1 MYAGLDAL
9 FEGAIAALVLMLPA
23 VVLFWRLTALL
34 GAGPRALR
42 PAVTCCAAY
51 GVMAAVGALWAFNA
65 QRPSLVDEAIAGLL
79 IVGGLVATL
88 AFLTLLLFPRK
99 A

>member
-9 FEGAIAALVLMLPA
+9 FEGAIAAVILVLPA
-23 VVLFWRLTALL
+23 VVLFWRMTALL
-34 GAGPRALR
+34 GVGARALR

-51 GVMAAVGALWAFNA
+51 GVMAAVGGLWAFQA
-65 QRPSLVDEAIAGLL
+65 QRPDLADEAMIGLL
-79 IVGGLVATL
+79 VVGGVVATL
-88 AFLTLLLFPRK
+88 AFLSLLLFPRK

>member
-23 VVLFWRLTALL
+23 VVLFWRLTPRLSP
-34 GAGPRALR
+34 GPRALR
-42 PAVTCCAAY
+42 PAITCCAAY
-51 GVMAAVGALWAFNA
+51 GVVAAAGALWAFNW
-65 QRPSLVDEAIAGLL
+65 QRPHLVDEAIAGLL
-79 IVGGLVATL
+79 IVGALAVVL
-88 AFLTLLLFPRK
+88 AFLALLLFPRK

>member
-9 FEGAIAALVLMLPA
+9 FEGAIAALILMLPA
-23 VVLFWRLTALL
+23 VVLFWRMTALL
-34 GAGPRALR
+34 GPGARALR

-51 GVMAAVGALWAFNA
+51 GVMAAVGGLWAFNA
-65 QRPSLVDEAIAGLL
+65 QRPHLADEAITGLL
-79 IVGGLVATL
+79 IMGALVAVL

>member
-9 FEGAIAALVLMLPA
+9 LEGAIAALVLMLPA

-42 PAVTCCAAY
+42 PAVTCFAAY
-51 GVMAAVGALWAFNA
+51 GVMAAGGGLWAFNT
-65 QRPSLVDEAIAGLL
+65 QRPSLADEAITGLL
-79 IVGGLVATL
+79 VVGGLVATV